1 MRYKRILMDID
12 DTIFDFQPGNRNAVN
27 QLMEELGL
35 ASPTIY
41 DEYEAINSTCWRA
54 LERGEMT
61 QEVLHVERFRRFLAT
76 KNRPDDPAQVADRF
90 AELLGQQAIPL
101 PNALETLRAIAAE
114 REVILLTNGITV
126 IQKRRLACSG
136 IGAWVHG
143 VVISQEVGASKPD
156 PRIFEIALDGLK
168 PEEALMIGDGI
179 HSDVLGA
186 NRAGADMCW
195 FNPKGK
201 ALPEGMHAEYE
212 VQDIRDCVAIA
223 LAE

>member
-27 QLMEELGL
+27 QLMAELGL
-35 ASPTIY
+35 SSPSVY
-41 DEYEAINSTCWRA
+41 DEYEAINSACWRA

-76 KNRPDDPAQVADRF
+76 KNRQDDPERVAERF

-126 IQKRRLACSG
+126 IQKRRLA
-136 IGAWVHG
+136 
-143 VVISQEVGASKPD
+143 
-156 PRIFEIALDGLK
+156 
-168 PEEALMIGDGI
+168 
-179 HSDVLGA
+179 
-186 NRAGADMCW
+186 
-195 FNPKGK
+195 
-201 ALPEGMHAEYE
+201 
-212 VQDIRDCVAIA
+212 
-223 LAE
+223 